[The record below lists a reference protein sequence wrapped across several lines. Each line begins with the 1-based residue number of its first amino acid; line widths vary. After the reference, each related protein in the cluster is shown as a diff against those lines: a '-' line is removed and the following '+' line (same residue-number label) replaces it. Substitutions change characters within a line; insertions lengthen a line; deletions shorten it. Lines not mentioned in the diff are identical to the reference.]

1 MHFIFLKGIDLFL
14 LSMKYNYRVSSIQLK
29 GHLSPFHY
37 QTSNPLFCDQL
48 RHPNRSFGLFH
59 RSLSHLGMYQVCFGR
74 MEIAIYYQPPMF
86 LCIQSDFLHL
96 KINDVEM

>member
-37 QTSNPLFCDQL
+37 QTSSPLFCDQL

-59 RSLSHLGMYQVCFGR
+59 RNLSHLGMYQVCFGR
-74 MEIAIYYQPPMF
+74 MEIRDEAQ
-86 LCIQSDFLHL
+86 
-96 KINDVEM
+96 